1 MSKQPIERFI
11 INVRLQ
17 ADKEDFRERG
27 LYKLEGKKK
36 ISKTQNQK
44 KKNII
49 IKI

>member
-17 ADKEDFRERG
+17 ADKEDFWERG
-27 LYKLEGKKK
+27 VYKLEGKKRFQRP
-36 ISKTQNQK
+36 KTK

>member
-17 ADKEDFRERG
+17 ADKEDFWERG

-36 ISKTQNQK
+36 DFKDPKPK
-44 KKNII
+44 KKI
-49 IKI
+49 